1 MPLSPDFIFLNTAHP
16 TLAPVPGKFIA
27 NDCAW
32 EQGKSW
38 LGDMENAD
46 FSAEMTTQTESVVI
60 PPILANF
67 VVPRVPISSEC

>member
-1 MPLSPDFIFLNTAHP
+1 MPLSPDFIFLNTVCLA
-16 TLAPVPGKFIA
+16 LAPVPGKFIA
-27 NDCAW
+27 NDCEW

-60 PPILANF
+60 PPIVANF
-67 VVPRVPISSEC
+67 VVPRVSISSEC